1 MNYEWDD
8 EKNKANIA
16 KHGVD
21 FKLAENFDWSSAIE
35 VQDNRKDYG
44 EERWISLGLVEDR
57 LYVLIYVHRQS
68 CIRIISLRKA
78 NKRESEF
85 YEKKTRIY

>member
-1 MNYEWDD
+1 MHYDWDD

-16 KHGVD
+16 KHGID
-21 FKLAENFDWSSAIE
+21 FNLAEKFDWLSAIE
-35 VQDNRKDYG
+35 IQDNRKDYG
-44 EERWISLGLVEDR
+44 EERWIALGLIENR

-78 NKRESEF
+78 NKREREF
-85 YEKKTRIY
+85 YENKT